1 MSNEHAHTVRVELGD
16 RAYDIL
22 IAPNALA
29 GLGARLKE
37 MFPGRRYAIVTDE
50 NVVRTQLTRLL
61 SSLDNEGLWHT
72 TISLPP
78 GEKSKSFESLQRIVD
93 GLISAKLERRDV
105 VLAMGGGVVGD
116 VAGFAAA
123 VTRRG
128 MNLVQ
133 IPTTLL
139 AQVDSSIGGKTG
151 INTPQGKNLVGA
163 FHQPRLVVADIL
175 TLRTLPSR
183 EIRAGYAEVVKH
195 ALIEDA
201 EFFAWLEANIE
212 DFFRGR
218 PVIAEA
224 IARSCAI
231 KARVVAEDERETTG
245 RRALLNL
252 GHTFGHALEAG
263 AGFSD
268 RLLHGEAVAIGCVLA
283 HRFSVAQGLAP
294 QEDADRV
301 EAHFKAAKLPTRIS
315 EIQGGAPTVAT
326 LMQMIEQD
334 KKVEQT
340 KLTFVLTRGIGQAF
354 LMKEVSKT
362 QVKEFLEQEADR

>member
-1 MSNEHAHTVRVELGD
+1 MSSEHSHTVRVELGE
-16 RAYDIL
+16 RAYDIV
-22 IAPNALA
+22 ISPNALA
-29 GLGARLKE
+29 GLGARLQD

-61 SSLDNEGLWHT
+61 AALDSEGLWHT

-78 GEKSKSFESLQRIVD
+78 GEKSKNFESLERVVD
-93 GLISAKLERRDV
+93 GLIAAKLERQDV

-175 TLRTLPSR
+175 TLRTLPTR
-183 EIRAGYAEVVKH
+183 EIRAGYAEMAKH
-195 ALIEDA
+195 ALITDA
-201 EFFAWLEANIE
+201 DFFAWLEAKI
-212 DFFRGR
+212 DDIFRGK
-218 PVIAEA
+218 PVLGEA

-231 KARVVAEDERETTG
+231 KAGIVAEDEHETSG

-263 AGFSD
+263 AGFSE
-268 RLLHGEAVAIGCVLA
+268 RLLHGEAVTIGCVLA
-283 HRFSVAQGLAP
+283 HRFSVAQGFAP
-294 QEDADRV
+294 QEDAERV
-301 EAHFKAAKLPTRIS
+301 EAHFKAAKLPTRIA
-315 EIQGGAPTVAT
+315 EIQGGAPTTAT
-326 LMQMIEQD
+326 LMQLIEQD
-334 KKVEQT
+334 KKVEQS

-362 QVKEFLEQEADR
+362 QVKHFLEQEATR